1 MRAGDGA
8 AVVLIRIKPYVRLM
22 FLGLGKIAICRLKM
36 RYEVRSD
43 AARAAKS
50 PEEGLAKRTLAA
62 GGGWSVHD
70 VVCRAGPFDRPFEER
85 HEGFSISAVVEGSF
99 TYRSDVGYGLLYPG
113 ALLLGNDG
121 RCFECGHAHGRGD
134 RCVSLNACEELF
146 GEIAAGAAATGRF
159 RFPSAS
165 LPPTL
170 ASLPMFAMLEALC
183 SAASPHKSEELAL
196 RLIERVIAALAA
208 GRRSQAAPSG
218 REARRVVEA
227 IRFIESDVAR
237 PVQLQDL
244 AAIAGMSK
252 YHFLRV
258 FRRLT
263 GVTPH
268 QYLISARMRR
278 AALGLVS
285 SRRPVIAIALDS
297 GFGDLST
304 FNKRFRATFGLTPT
318 QYRASQL

>member
-1 MRAGDGA
+1 
-8 AVVLIRIKPYVRLM
+8 
-22 FLGLGKIAICRLKM
+22 
-36 RYEVRSD
+36 
-43 AARAAKS
+43 
-50 PEEGLAKRTLAA
+50 
-62 GGGWSVHD
+62 
-70 VVCRAGPFDRPFEER
+70 
-85 HEGFSISAVVEGSF
+85 
-99 TYRSDVGYGLLYPG
+99 
-113 ALLLGNDG
+113 
-121 RCFECGHAHGRGD
+121 
-134 RCVSLNACEELF
+134 
-146 GEIAAGAAATGRF
+146 
-159 RFPSAS
+159 
-165 LPPTL
+165 
-170 ASLPMFAMLEALC
+170 MLEALC

-208 GRRSQAAPSG
+208 GRRSPAAPTG

-227 IRFIESDVAR
+227 IRFIESNAAR

-268 QYLISARMRR
+268 QYLITARMRR
-278 AALGLVS
+278 AALGLAS
-285 SRRPVIAIALDS
+285 SRRSVLDVALDA

-318 QYRASQL
+318 QYRACACRRGRGPGPCAARPRKRRVAPGALDRASGRTPVFRRAIDRGSIFG